1 LGLKEEIEYGVGGD
15 PIFDRVSIGDNLV
28 VPCESDNGMVFWLLL
43 CEKPK
48 HSMKDTFTDAYKNT
62 YYEGDE
68 VI

>member
-1 LGLKEEIEYGVGGD
+1 MQYGVEGD
-15 PIFDRVSIGDNLV
+15 TIFDRVSIGDNLV
-28 VPCESDNGMVFWLLL
+28 VPCENDNGKVFWLLL

-48 HSMKDTFTDAYKNT
+48 HSMKDTFIDAYKNT